1 MFLARIFLLL
11 AIASEV
17 AGTSTMNL
25 IGPQGALWGY
35 AVMYVLI
42 TVSYYFLSL
51 AAKKIAIGVAYA
63 IWEGL
68 GITLITLV
76 SLLVFKADLNSQELL
91 GLGLAVAGI
100 VMVTLGEAE
109 SGKRASQPDTSMP
122 RAASAATSARSRS

>member
-25 IGPQGALWGY
+25 IGEENSLWGY
-35 AVMYVLI
+35 GVMYLLI
-42 TVSYYFLSL
+42 TVSYFFLSL

-63 IWEGL
+63 VWEGL

-76 SLLVFKADLNSQELL
+76 SILVFQADLNNQELL

-109 SGKRASQPDTSMP
+109 SGKRASPSEPAMP
-122 RAASAATSARSRS
+122 RDASAAISDRSRS

>member
-25 IGPQGALWGY
+25 LGQQGALWGY
-35 AVMYVLI
+35 AAMYLLI

-100 VMVTLGEAE
+100 VMVTLGEAQ
-109 SGKRASQPDTSMP
+109 SDSRATKTKVSMP
-122 RAASAATSARSRS
+122 HSASARSRS